1 MSVIVPTIT
10 ATNAGEYRQ
19 QMAQIAPFAKRVHI
33 DFSDGQFSPVKLVNL
48 AQAYWPD
55 GVIPDFHLMFMNPT
69 QHVETVISLRPDLVI
84 IQAEAQGDLM
94 AMLRELRSVN
104 IKTGVAFLQKTN
116 VDDHRDLVAEV
127 DHVLIFSGSLGHFGG
142 VADLLLLNKV
152 RQIRAI
158 NSTAEIGWD
167 GGITAD
173 NAAKLVVGGIEVLD
187 TGGLIHNSTDPK
199 AAFDVL
205 QTAIQAVRI

>member
-10 ATNAGEYRQ
+10 ATNAQEYRK
-19 QMAQIAPFAKRVHI
+19 QMAQVAPFAERIHI
-33 DFSDGQFSPVKLVNL
+33 DFSDGQFSPVRLVNI

-55 GVIPDFHLMFMNPT
+55 GMIADFHIMYTNPVAY
-69 QHVETVISLRPDLVI
+69 VETVISLKPDLVI
-84 IQAEAQGDLM
+84 IQAEAQGDLL

-104 IKTGVAFLQKTN
+104 IKTGVAFLQKTEI
-116 VDDHRDLVAEV
+116 DEHRDLVAEV

-158 NSTAEIGWD
+158 NATAEIGWD
-167 GGITAD
+167 GGITAE

-199 AAFDVL
+199 AAFEGL